1 MAARC
6 GGERERG
13 HVRALLADSERRRLQ
28 DAAGWERGLVAGW
41 AAAVQGWGK
50 AAPFACLQLQK
61 KVKKSRASE
70 AVNNNCLICL
80 DMMQTA
86 EKSLVLET
94 KPAKE
99 QSKPNSKFSTCTTE
113 ETVSEKEEVPVHS
126 SEAICGPITDGIK
139 REICNGKFHSPQA
152 FQGEKKSLP
161 IKEFSIWHLETL
173 KHKDRKS
180 NEPSVPDTDNA
191 ESLLKPSLVLPP
203 VKDATPKNNPDAS
216 LKKNKAVFSQTKML
230 YGTSEET
237 SSEGHESQTEQR
249 REKEIDVVSTT
260 VKEKMKMN
268 ESSFVPSLPKAS
280 FLQGDP
286 ELLHW
291 HCALLPD
298 KKTAT
303 TSNSVTLKK
312 NCNLASMQY
321 TKQETVRSPFTSN
334 IRSRNPEAKQGS
346 ESKIQELSLL
356 SGLLPSLTVS
366 HVTLTALSSKLT

>member
-1 MAARC
+1 EKNKNTTFVKGPTEKRKTENKKTSNDSYIFHFLFC
-6 GGERERG
+6 EVSNCIRLN
-13 HVRALLADSERRRLQ
+13 VLLCCQ
-28 DAAGWERGLVAGW
+28 
-41 AAAVQGWGK
+41 VQGWGK
-50 AAPFACLQLQK
+50 AAPFACLQVQK

-70 AVNNNCLICL
+70 AVNNNCLICS
-80 DMMQTA
+80 DM
-86 EKSLVLET
+86 
-94 KPAKE
+94 
-99 QSKPNSKFSTCTTE
+99 
-113 ETVSEKEEVPVHS
+113 
-126 SEAICGPITDGIK
+126 ITYGVK
-139 REICNGKFHSPQA
+139 REVCNGKFHSPQA

-180 NEPSVPDTDNA
+180 YEPSVPNTDNA
-191 ESLLKPSLVLPP
+191 ESLSKPSLVLPP
-203 VKDATPKNNPDAS
+203 VRDAAPKNNPDAS

-237 SSEGHESQTEQR
+237 ASDSHESQTEQKG
-249 REKEIDVVSTT
+249 ETGIDVVSTT

-268 ESSFVPSLPKAS
+268 ESSYVPSLPKAS

-286 ELLHW
+286 EPLHW

-298 KKTAT
+298 KKTAI

-312 NCNLASMQY
+312 NCNLASMQFLQTKGLQY
-321 TKQETVRSPFTSN
+321 TKQEAIRSPFTSN

-366 HVTLTALSSKLT
+366 HVALTPLSSKLT

>member
-1 MAARC
+1 FEK
-6 GGERERG
+6 GSTERG
-13 HVRALLADSERRRLQ
+13 HLQNSENGLTDMYPVLLSNCIRLNVLLCCQ
-28 DAAGWERGLVAGW
+28 
-41 AAAVQGWGK
+41 VQGWGK
-50 AAPFACLQLQK
+50 AAPFACLQVQK

-70 AVNNNCLICL
+70 AVNNNCLICS
-80 DMMQTA
+80 DMI
-86 EKSLVLET
+86 
-94 KPAKE
+94 
-99 QSKPNSKFSTCTTE
+99 KFSTYG
-113 ETVSEKEEVPVHS
+113 V
-126 SEAICGPITDGIK
+126 K
-139 REICNGKFHSPQA
+139 REVCNGKFHSPQA

-180 NEPSVPDTDNA
+180 YEPSVPNTDNA
-191 ESLLKPSLVLPP
+191 ESLSKPSLVLPP
-203 VKDATPKNNPDAS
+203 VRDAAPKNNPDAS

-237 SSEGHESQTEQR
+237 ASDSHESQTEQKG
-249 REKEIDVVSTT
+249 ETGIDVVSTT

-268 ESSFVPSLPKAS
+268 ESSYVPSLPKAS

-286 ELLHW
+286 EPLHW

-298 KKTAT
+298 KKTAI

-312 NCNLASMQY
+312 NCNLASMQFLQTKGLQY
-321 TKQETVRSPFTSN
+321 TKQEAIRSPFTSN

-356 SGLLPSLTVS
+356 SGLLPSLTVIMS
-366 HVTLTALSSKLT
+366 AYRICKLLH

>member
-1 MAARC
+1 MC
-6 GGERERG
+6 GNQLERHSNVENITPYRIDKVRG
-13 HVRALLADSERRRLQ
+13 LG
-28 DAAGWERGLVAGW
+28 AGWV
-41 AAAVQGWGK
+41 AAVQGWGK
-50 AAPFACLQLQK
+50 AAPFACLQVQK

-70 AVNNNCLICL
+70 AVNNNCLICS

-113 ETVSEKEEVPVHS
+113 ETASEKEEVPVHP
-126 SEAICGPITDGIK
+126 SEAICCSTTDGVK
-139 REICNGKFHSPQA
+139 REVCNGKFHSPQA

-180 NEPSVPDTDNA
+180 YEPSVPNTDNA
-191 ESLLKPSLVLPP
+191 ESLSKPSLVLPP
-203 VKDATPKNNPDAS
+203 VRDAAPKNNPDAS

-237 SSEGHESQTEQR
+237 ASDSHESQTEQKG
-249 REKEIDVVSTT
+249 ETGIDVVSTT

-268 ESSFVPSLPKAS
+268 ESSYVPSLPKAS

-286 ELLHW
+286 EPLHW

-298 KKTAT
+298 KKTAI

-312 NCNLASMQY
+312 NCNLASMQFLQTKGLQY
-321 TKQETVRSPFTSN
+321 TKQEAIRSPFTSN

-366 HVTLTALSSKLT
+366 HVALTPLSSKLT